1 MIFNKQVQLKAFTCV
16 LQLWFILIVDSLPI
30 IYNSITDNV
39 NIVCPLI
46 LNDSVQNGFLH
57 RIVACSF
64 DTQNCSYQIDGFVK
78 SIDLPSSK
86 FINSSFYPSNGI
98 GYIYGNTGSF
108 RFKFYKKYFLDI
120 HNFDVYL
127 TMAYYVDGTA
137 SWNYYISM
145 SNDQNEHYS
154 YTYITKNTSSSD
166 LWNILNARFNLTDS
180 AMNSNFTFN
189 IYGSGGFIKF
199 DDLCIYQV
207 CKEGYMFNES
217 TNQCEDIIECATTCN
232 WMYSSCTNT
241 PGSYMCTCNV
251 GFQLDINKTSCID
264 TCVSACHP
272 NATCVGL
279 NCNCNSGFIGNGFNN
294 CKATCLSEC
303 HPNASCVGTSCI
315 CHSSF
320 IGDGVSI
327 CEATCSSLCHPN
339 ATCVDTSCVCK
350 KGFLGDGVRVCE
362 ASCSGAC
369 HLNAT
374 CIDTT
379 CVCNN
384 GYIGDGMNNCTASC
398 LSICHRN
405 AICVDTTCVCNNG
418 FIGDGISN
426 CTASCSGECHPNA
439 TCVDTTCVCNNGF
452 IGDGISNCTGE
463 CYPNATC
470 VDTTCVCNNGFIG
483 DGISNCTGE
492 CYPNA
497 TCVDTTCVCNNGFI
511 GDGISNCTAS
521 CSGECHSNAT
531 CVDTT
536 CVCNNGFI
544 GDGISNC
551 TASCSGECHP
561 NATCVDTTCV
571 CNNGFIGD
579 GISNCTAS
587 CSGECHPN
595 ATCVDTTCVCNNGFI
610 GDGISNCTASC
621 SGECHPNATCVD
633 TTCVC
638 NNGFIG
644 DGISNCTASCSG
656 ECHPNATC
664 VDTTCVCNNG
674 FIGDGISNCT
684 EKSILLKPQL
694 STAFST
700 FAIYHLTTANLS
712 TANLSTLTT
721 LKQLT
726 TITTTYQDNEFTSK
740 AIYHSTTANLST
752 ALSLTTPMQSTTM
765 LQSNDLTT
773 EASTLSSTITL
784 PHSTTPFAT
793 STNLS
798 TMISSTSPVIST
810 TLTTMYQIMD
820 LSTKEKEYCDCL
832 LNLCYYHQSSNY
844 CLRVFKSCSFTST
857 VSSITTLPPST
868 TPLTTTNLSTTM
880 SSTSPIESTTLTTMH
895 QIKDLTTEEK
905 VYCNCLLNLCY
916 YHQSSN
922 YCLRVF
928 KSCSLTSTASSTTT
942 LSPSTKPLTTTANLS
957 TTMFSTSPI
966 KSTSLTP
973 MYQIEELTTKEK
985 VYCDCLLNFCY
996 YHQSSNY
1003 CLRVFKSCS
1012 FTSTISS
1019 ITTLS
1024 PTSTPLN
1031 TTTILSTTMSSTS
1044 PIEST
1049 TPTTMYQIKDLTTEE
1064 KVFCNCLLNL
1074 CYYLQSS
1081 NYCLRVF
1088 KSCSFTSTISSITT
1102 LSPTSTPLN
1111 TTTILSTT
1119 MSSTSPIE
1127 STTPTTM
1134 YQIKDL
1140 TTEEKVYCDC
1150 LLNFCYYHQSS
1161 NYCLRVFKSCSFT
1174 STISS
1179 ITTLSPTSTP
1189 LNTTTIL
1196 STTMSSTSPIESTT
1210 PTTMYQIKD
1219 LTTEEKV
1226 FCNCL
1231 LNLCY
1236 YLQSSNYCLRVFKSC
1251 SFTSTI
1257 SSITTLSPTST
1268 PLNTTTILSTT
1279 MSSTSP
1285 IESTTPT
1292 TMYQIKDLTTEEKV
1306 YCDCLLNF
1314 CYYHQSSNYCLR
1326 VFKSCSFTST
1336 ISSITTL
1343 SPTSTP
1349 LNTTTILSTTMSSTS
1364 PIESTTPTT
1373 MYQIKDLT
1381 TEEKVYCDCLL
1392 NFCYYHQ
1399 SSNYCLRVFKSCSF
1413 TSTISSITTLSPTST
1428 PLNTTTILSTTMSST
1443 SPIESTTPTTMYQ
1456 IKDLTTEEKV
1466 YCDCLL
1472 NFCYYHQSSN
1482 YCLRVFKS
1490 CSFTSTISS
1499 ITTLSPT
1506 STPLNTTTI
1515 LSTTMSSTSPIEST
1529 TPTTMYQI
1537 KDLTTE
1543 EKVFCNCLL
1552 NLCYYLQSSNYCL
1565 RVLKSCS
1572 FMSIVSSTTSLYP
1585 SITPLTTTTN
1595 LSTTM
1600 SSTSPIKLTTLT
1612 TIYQIRDLTTDVS
1625 STTSLYPSTIS
1636 STTTTN
1642 LSTAMSSTSPI
1653 ESTTLATMYQIKNL
1667 TTEEKEFCN
1676 CLLNLCYYHMSLNY
1690 CLRVLKSCS
1699 NTSTTPIP
1707 TLPPSTTASVKPTT
1721 LTSTSRLVDLSIK
1734 EKEFCN
1740 CLLKLCYYHK
1750 SLNYCLRVLN
1760 SCLTTPTTSSTTLA
1774 LSKTTSVK
1782 PTTLTSIK
1790 PTTSTFRLVHLSIK
1804 EKEFCNCL
1812 LNLCYYHIS
1821 LNYCLR
1827 VLNSCLTTS
1836 TTSSPTLP
1844 PSTTASVEPS
1854 TLTSTSRIVDLSIK
1868 EKKFCNCLLKLCY
1881 YHTSLNY
1888 CLRVLNSCSTTS
1900 TASSTTLPPST
1911 TASVEPTTLTSTY
1924 VFGLSIKE
1932 KEFCN
1937 CLLNLCYNHMSLSYC
1952 LRVLKSCSTTST
1964 TSSPTLPQS
1973 TTASVEPSTLTS
1985 TSRVVDLSN
1994 KEKEFCICLLKL
2006 CYYHKFLNYCLRVLN
2021 SCSTMSTTSSTTL
2034 SPSITA
2040 SVEPTTITPTYG
2052 LVDLSI
2058 REKKF
2063 CNCLLKLCYY
2073 HTSLNYCLRVLN
2085 SCSTTSTASS
2095 TTLPPSTT
2103 VSVEPTTLT
2112 STYVVDLSIKEKEFC
2127 NCLLNLCHYHM
2138 SLNYCLRVL
2147 KSCSTTT
2154 TASSPTL
2161 PQSTTASVEPSTLT
2175 STSRVVDLSNK
2186 EKEFCICLLKLCYY
2200 HTSLNYCLRV
2210 LNSCSTMSITSSTTL
2225 PPSTVASVEPTTI
2238 TSTYGLV
2245 DLSVKEKEFCN
2256 CLLNL
2261 CYYYKSLSYCLRVFN
2276 SCSTTST
2283 TSSSTLPSS
2292 TTAFVTSTTPS
2303 SLSSTVFSTSSVEVS
2318 KLTPTSGL
2326 VDLSTKEKE
2335 FCNCLLNLCYYHKS
2349 LSYCLHVFKSCST
2362 TLMTPSPTL
2371 PPSTTASVEPTTL
2384 FNSCLTTST
2393 ASSSTLPSSKTAFVT
2408 STMYSITP
2416 SILSGVIT
2424 PTSSVEQTTL
2434 TSASVL
2440 VDLSTKE
2447 KEFCN
2452 CLLKLCN
2459 YHKSLNYCI
2468 RVLKSCST
2476 TSTTSPTLPPSTTVY
2491 VTTYSITSTNFLSTT
2506 ALMSSVEPATLI
2518 STFGVVDLSTKATVL
2533 PTFALPSKT
2542 LSTITT
2548 SSKYTDVLT
2557 MATMMPIL
2565 PLTTDTLSALIEPS
2579 SIITSMQLYKSSAM
2593 FITAS
2598 LKPSK
2603 FTSFSYEISIFTSD
2617 PSVIKTMMETPT
2629 IRILPTS
2636 ISVINNVSLTTS
2648 PKYPLEVSTMASSV
2662 QISTTST
2669 FLTTFSNSIEIL
2681 SIVTSTQLFDSSTMF
2696 ITASLTPSELSSFS
2710 YEFLIFTS
2718 DLSITETMI
2727 ENPITRLVSTSI
2739 SATTELALTTSPK
2752 YPLPSFE
2759 TSTKTMEVSIKSS
2772 SVQFSAT
2779 PTFSTAVSNS
2789 TETSTIVTPTQ
2800 LFDSST
2806 MFVTVSLTPSELSS
2820 FSYEFSMFTSDPSV
2834 TKTMIKTP
2842 IITRVPTSV
2851 LESTKVALI
2860 TSPRYRLTSFE
2871 SSTKTIEVSTMASS
2885 VPPTTTSSFSIVVS
2899 NSAETSSIVT
2909 PTQLFDSLTMFITAS
2924 LTRSELSLFSYEFS
2938 IFTSDLS
2945 ITKNM
2950 METPST
2956 KLVPTNILVTT
2967 ELALTTSPKY
2977 PLTLFEASTKT
2988 TEVSTVASLL
2998 QILTTSTFST
3008 VNSNSFETVSIV
3020 TPTRL
3025 YDSSALYVTALL
3037 KPSELSSF
3045 SYEFLIKTSDSSITE
3060 IMMEISTTKLI
3071 PASISVTTEVIL
3083 TTSPNYPLTS
3093 FETSANTTEVLIGA
3107 SIVEISTT
3115 STFSTVV
3122 SNSFDISSFVTL
3134 TKLFDSSTMTASE
3147 LSLLTVR
3154 EFSSFSY
3161 EFSIKTSDSS
3171 IIKTMM
3177 ETSATKLVP
3186 TSISVTTE
3194 VILTTSPRY
3203 PLSSFETS
3211 IKTTEVSLWA
3221 SSVPISTTSTFS
3233 TVVSNSFEISSI
3245 VTPIKLYDSSTI
3257 FITASLTPSEL
3268 SSFSYEFS
3276 IFTSDPSVTN
3286 TMIETP
3292 TITLYPTNISVTNNV
3307 LLITSPKYPLT
3318 SFETLTKKNEV
3329 STVTSLLQIF
3339 TTSTLSTVISNS
3351 FETVSIVTPTQL
3363 YDSSAMFV
3371 TASLKQTSFSYEFS
3385 IKTSD
3390 SSITE
3395 IMMETSTT
3403 KFVPTSISL
3412 TTEVILAISP
3422 KYPLTSFDTS
3432 TNTTKVLTVAS
3443 LVQISTTSTFSTVV
3457 ANIFDISSSVTPSKL
3472 FDSSTMFITALLT
3485 ASELSLFSNEFSI
3498 ITSDS
3503 SITKTMME
3511 TSATKL
3517 VPTSISVTTEV
3528 ILTKSP
3534 KYPLISFE
3542 TSIKTT
3548 EVSLWASSVPIS
3560 TTSTFSTVV
3569 SNSFEIS
3576 SIVTSTHF
3584 YDSSTMFITASL
3596 TPSELSSFSYEFSIF
3611 TSDPSVLK
3619 TMMETPTTTLVPTSI
3634 LVTNNISL
3642 TTSPK
3647 YPLTLFE
3654 TSTKTEVSTMES
3666 SMQISTSSTFS
3677 TVVSNSTET
3686 SSIVTPTQL
3695 FDSST
3700 MFITASLTPSE
3711 LSSFSYEYSIFTSD
3725 PSDTN
3730 TMMETTTVT
3739 LVSTSVSESTKVALI
3754 TSLRYR
3760 LTSFESLTI
3769 ITEVSTMANSVLT
3782 TTTPTFSTVVS
3793 ISIETS
3799 SIVTPTQLF
3808 DSSTM
3813 FITASLTRSELSL
3826 FSYEYSIFRSD
3837 PLVTETMMETFTTTL
3852 VATSISVTT
3861 EVVLTTSPK
3870 YPLTSFETS
3879 TKTMQIST
3887 ITSSV
3892 QISTTSTFSILV
3904 SNSTKT
3910 SLIVTPSQ
3918 LHDSSTMFITASL
3931 TQSDISSFSSEF
3943 SIKISDSSIT
3953 EDLMET
3959 PSTKL
3964 VLTSTSVLT
3973 EVVLITLPKYPLTS
3987 FEISPKT
3994 HEVSAV
4000 PSSVQIS
4007 TTSTFLTAVSNSTET
4022 SSIVTPTQLF
4032 DSSTMFITASLT
4044 PSELSL
4050 FSYEYSIFT
4059 SDPSV
4064 TKIMMETPTI
4074 TLVPNSVS
4082 GSTEVAL
4089 ITSPRYRLTSFESS
4103 IIITEVSTMANSV
4116 LTTATP
4122 TFSTVVSIS
4131 IETSS
4136 FVTPTQLFDS
4146 STMFITASLT
4156 PSELSS
4162 FSYEYLLLISDP
4174 SVTNTMMETPTVRL
4188 VSTSVSESTEVALI
4202 TSLRYRLTSFES
4214 STITT
4219 EVSTVASSVQIS
4231 ATSIFSKVVLN
4242 STETSSIVTPAQ
4254 LFDSSTM
4261 FITASL
4267 TPSKLS
4273 SFSYEYLLLISDPSV
4288 TNTMMETPTVR
4299 LVSTSVPESTEVA
4312 LITSLRYRL
4321 TSFESSTVRTQVS
4334 TVVSSVQIS
4343 ATSIFSKVVSN
4354 STETSS
4360 IVTPA
4365 QLFDSSTMFITA
4377 SLTPSE
4383 ISSFSYE
4390 YSLFI
4395 SDPSVTNTMMETP
4408 TVRLVSTSVS
4418 ESTEVALLTSPRYR
4432 LTSIESATKSTE
4444 VSTVASSVQI
4454 SATSIF
4460 SKVVLNST
4468 ETSSIVTPAQL
4479 FDSST
4484 ILITAS
4490 LTQSDISSFSSEVSI
4505 KISDSSITEDLMETP
4520 STKLVLPST
4529 LVLTEVVLI
4538 TSLRYQLT
4546 SFESS
4551 TVRTEVSTVAS
4562 SVQISATSIFSKVV
4576 SNSTET
4582 SSIVTPAQ
4590 LFDSSTMFITA
4601 SLTPSEISSF
4611 SYEYSLFISDPS
4623 VINTM
4628 METPTVRLV
4637 STSVSESTEVALL
4650 TSPRYRLTSIKS
4662 ATITTEVSTVAS
4674 SVQISATSIFSKVIS
4689 NNTETSS
4696 IFTPIQLHDSSIMFI
4711 GASLTRSGLLS
4722 FLDEFPIKT
4731 SDSSNTETMMDTPTT
4746 LLVLTSTSVITE
4758 VASTTSPKYPSTLF
4772 ETSTKS
4778 TEVSTVASSVQISAT
4793 SIFSKVVLNSTETSS
4808 IVTPTQLFD
4817 SSTMFIT
4824 ASLTP
4829 SELSSF
4835 SYEYSI
4841 FIFDPSAT
4849 NTMMETPT
4857 VRLVSTSVTES
4868 TEVAL
4873 ITSPRYRLTSIESST
4888 ITTDV
4893 STVANSV
4900 QFSAKSIFSKVV
4912 SNSTETL
4919 SIFTPIQLHDSSTM
4933 FIGPSLTR
4941 SGLSSFLD
4949 EFPIKTSDS
4958 SNTETMMDTPT
4969 KLLVLT
4975 STSVI
4980 TEVALTTSPKYPSTL
4995 FETVTKSNEVSTLAS
5010 SVQISAI
5017 STFSTVV
5024 SNSNET
5030 SSIVTPTQLHDSST
5044 IFITASLTPSEIST
5058 FSHEFS
5064 IFTSAPIT
5072 NKTDALVLVT
5082 STLATEYSSTTYET
5096 ETEVLTDSFKVL
5108 HTFPVTLISTNVAII
5123 TTTAA
5128 LSATTIPLT
5137 LSSST
5142 ILTTASATTSNEFL
5156 FTSLQASTSAE
5167 SELTTLITAST
5178 VFTTTVATTT
5188 NVSRIISSTSFEI
5201 VIPAYLTNNKEIKL
5215 FYIILVKLI
5224 SGSTLGKRR
5233 HPSSYTWEEIGN
5245 HTDGLYLVGILEA
5258 TSKITKFIVG
5268 KGSSRKRRD
5277 TS

>member
-1612 TIYQIRDLTTDVS
+1612 TIYQIRDLTTDEKVFCHCLLNLCYYHQSSNYCLRVFKSCSFSSTVS

-1721 LTSTSRLVDLSIK
+1721 LTSTSRLVDLSI
-1734 EKEFCN
+1734 
-1740 CLLKLCYYHK
+1740 
-1750 SLNYCLRVLN
+1750 
-1760 SCLTTPTTSSTTLA
+1760 
-1774 LSKTTSVK
+1774 
-1782 PTTLTSIK
+1782 
-1790 PTTSTFRLVHLSIK
+1790 
-1804 EKEFCNCL
+1804 
-1812 LNLCYYHIS
+1812 
-1821 LNYCLR
+1821 
-1827 VLNSCLTTS
+1827 
-1836 TTSSPTLP
+1836 
-1844 PSTTASVEPS
+1844 
-1854 TLTSTSRIVDLSIK
+1854 
-1868 EKKFCNCLLKLCY
+1868 
-1881 YHTSLNY
+1881 
-1888 CLRVLNSCSTTS
+1888 
-1900 TASSTTLPPST
+1900 
-1911 TASVEPTTLTSTY
+1911 
-1924 VFGLSIKE
+1924 
-1932 KEFCN
+1932 
-1937 CLLNLCYNHMSLSYC
+1937 
-1952 LRVLKSCSTTST
+1952 
-1964 TSSPTLPQS
+1964 
-1973 TTASVEPSTLTS
+1973 
-1985 TSRVVDLSN
+1985 